1 MKVGLVSDVHNNVE
15 TLRYALDQLRG
26 ADLIISLGDLVSQYR
41 VSPEIISLA
50 RAAGLQGIAGN
61 HEKAILAPCGY
72 PVRGTLAPDDLAYL
86 ESLPTQLRLELDGR
100 AVLAAHGSPWD
111 DPTSMS
117 CVYIYESDREALA
130 RLRTEPADVVLLG
143 HTHLAMAVRLAAKLA
158 FNPGSCGE
166 PRDRLGRLS
175 YGVLDFEVGVATVYE
190 IRKGSPPAVML
201 QAEC

>member
-15 TLRYALDQLRG
+15 MLRYALDQLRG

-41 VSPEIISLA
+41 VSPEVISLA

-61 HEKAILAPCGY
+61 HEKAILAPCGF
-72 PVRGTLAPDDLAYL
+72 PVRGKLAPEDLAYL
-86 ESLPTQLRLELDGR
+86 ESLPAQLRLELDGR
-100 AVLAAHGSPWD
+100 SVLAAHGSPWD

-117 CVYIYESDREALA
+117 CVYVYESDLEALA
-130 RLRTEPADVVLLG
+130 RLRAEPADVVLLG
-143 HTHLAMAVRLAAKLA
+143 HTHLAMAVRLADKLA

-175 YGVLDFEVGVATVYE
+175 FGELDFDAGLATVFE